1 VNSRGSTW
9 ARLVANRSARW
20 PLVVIGALIVAAI
33 AGPLLTTQSCVEQL
47 DIVRLKNAP
56 PSLAH
61 LFGTD
66 AYSRD
71 VLARVLC
78 GARISLAIG
87 VLAVVVSTT
96 IGAAYGLVA
105 GYVGGRLDNAMMRLL
120 DAFMAIPRV
129 LILIAVLTIWHPV
142 PLVGLIVLI
151 GATGWFTVSLLVRA
165 ETKLAKNADY
175 VASARALG
183 ASDVRIVL
191 RHLLPNVAMPIIVS
205 STLAVGNV
213 IALEAGLSYLGIGA
227 QPPTASWG
235 SIFLDGIDTFSTAWW
250 VVLFPGIAIVVTV
263 VAFNAL
269 GDALRDVLD
278 PRQVHLDRPISNP
291 AIELES
297 VSRPASPP
305 SLPPA
310 SPPPPP
316 TTHRLAQNG

>member
-1 VNSRGSTW
+1 MNSRGSAWSKLLAHRGGRW
-9 ARLVANRSARW
+9 A
-20 PLVVIGALIVAAI
+20 LVVIGALVVAAI
-33 AGPLLTTQSCVEQL
+33 AGPYLTAQSCIEQL

-56 PSLAH
+56 PSFAH
-61 LFGTD
+61 FFGTD
-66 AYSRD
+66 ALSRD
-71 VLARVLC
+71 VFARVLC

-87 VLAVVVSTT
+87 VLSVAVSTT

-105 GYVGGRLDNAMMRLL
+105 GYVGGRLDGVMMRLL

-142 PLVGLIVLI
+142 PLAGLIVLI
-151 GATGWFTVSLLVRA
+151 GATGWFTVSRLVRA
-165 ETKLAKNADY
+165 ETRLAKNTDY
-175 VASARALG
+175 IASARALG
-183 ASDVRIVL
+183 ASDARIVL
-191 RHLLPNVAMPIIVS
+191 RHLLPNVAMPIVIS

-213 IALEAGLSYLGIGA
+213 IAIEAGLSYLGIGA

-235 SIFLDGIDTFSTAWW
+235 SIFFEGIDAFTSAWW
-250 VVLFPGIAIVVTV
+250 VVLFPGVAMVVTI

-278 PRQVHLDRPISNP
+278 PRQVHLDRSIPG
-291 AIELES
+291 AAVELES
-297 VSRPASPP
+297 ASQPAPPP

-310 SPPPPP
+310 PP